1 VYGLSNAATTQD
13 GVSHWGDA
21 KVVAA
26 LAAAAALLVAFG
38 VIEARSRHPLLP
50 FRVLCSRDRSGA

>member
-1 VYGLSNAATTQD
+1 VSNAATTPE

-26 LAAAAALLVAFG
+26 LAAAAVLLAAFA
-38 VIEARSRHPLLP
+38 VVENRNA
-50 FRVLCSRDRSGA
+50 VTADAGASNLR